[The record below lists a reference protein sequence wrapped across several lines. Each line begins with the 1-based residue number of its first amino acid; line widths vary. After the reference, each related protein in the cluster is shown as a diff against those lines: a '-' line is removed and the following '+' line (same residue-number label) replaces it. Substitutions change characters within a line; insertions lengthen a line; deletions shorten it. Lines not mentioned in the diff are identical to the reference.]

1 VFKNLPL
8 SETKYFQFRAEAFNL
23 WNKPQ
28 FGVPNSTID
37 TPSFGQISNLATNPR
52 QLQFALKFIF

>member
-1 VFKNLPL
+1 MF
-8 SETKYFQFRAEAFNL
+8 FQFRAEAFNL

-28 FGVPNSTID
+28 FGVPNSTVG
-37 TPSFGQISNLATNPR
+37 TPAFGQISSLATNPR